1 MENKKIQKGNQCYMI
16 KKDRERFIN
25 KILRSPSTKKIV
37 VGGPGTGKTFLF
49 KEVLKS
55 KKTTLT
61 LTFVNP
67 LVDDLSLKLYG
78 ISSVK
83 TLHSFAQKEFGR
95 LLKDKIKIKIFPKLP
110 EVIKEDA
117 KILLKEDIEFK
128 KLFNNEEDDSKYID
142 FYKRR
147 KDYYKPYY
155 GYSDVIYGI
164 VKMYKEYKDKVPN
177 TIPQYSQIIIDEFQ
191 DFNKLE
197 VSLID
202 LLSEK
207 SPILLAGDDDQ
218 ALYEDLKDAS
228 PKYIRQRYYNRDFG
242 YEPFTLPYCSRCT
255 SVIVGAINDIIDSA
269 MKKGFLKDRIKKTF
283 LYFEDT
289 DKNITCNQNPHIIH
303 CQKYHNAIP
312 SYIQKQIDNITKEKQ
327 KKFSVLII
335 SPIKKQ
341 ARMISRKLKESG
353 FKNIEFVEK
362 EEDKATTLEGLKILM
377 KDKVNNL
384 GWRIVSRYILSDEEF
399 NNLIKKSNEKN
410 AKQIKDMVDSR
421 CKKEIEDLLVISKA
435 VKNGKKVEQEEIE
448 DLFKKIKKDK
458 DLYDLV
464 KDLLEDD
471 IDYSKKNRVDRSIR
485 KIPID
490 ITTIHGSKGLS
501 KDYVFI
507 THFDDEYFIKD
518 KCKNKIR
525 DQEICNFIVS
535 LARAKIK
542 VFLISSKDRKPT
554 FLKWIK
560 ENRIEEN

>member
-1 MENKKIQKGNQCYMI
+1 MENKEIQKEDKCYMM
-16 KKDRERFIN
+16 KKERELYIN

-49 KEVLKS
+49 KEILKRKNKS
-55 KKTTLT
+55 LT

-83 TLHSFAQKEFGR
+83 TLHSFAQKEFNR
-95 LLKDKIKIKIFPKLP
+95 LRKNKIKIKIFPKLP

-142 FYKRR
+142 FYRRR
-147 KDYYKPYY
+147 KNYYKPYY

-164 VKMYKEYKDKVPN
+164 VKMYKKYKDKSPN
-177 TIPQYSQIIIDEFQ
+177 TIPKYNQIIIDEFQ

-207 SPILLAGDDDQ
+207 SPILLTGDDDQ
-218 ALYEDLKDAS
+218 ALYEDFKDAS

-255 SVIVGAINDIIDSA
+255 SVIVGAINDIIGSA
-269 MKKGFLKDRIKKTF
+269 VKRGFLKDRIKKTF
-283 LYFEDT
+283 VYFEDD
-289 DKNITCNQNPHIIH
+289 DKNIICNQNPQIIH
-303 CQKYHNAIP
+303 CQQFHNAIP
-312 SYIQKQIDNITKEKQ
+312 SYIQNQIDNIAKEKQ
-327 KKFSVLII
+327 EKFSVLII
-335 SPIKKQ
+335 SPFRSQ
-341 ARMISRKLKESG
+341 AEMIDRKLKENG
-353 FKNIEFVEK
+353 FNNIEFVKK
-362 EEDKATTLEGLKILM
+362 ENDEATILEGLKILM
-377 KDKVNNL
+377 EDKVNNL
-384 GWRIVSRYILSDEEF
+384 GWRIVSRYILSDKEF
-399 NNLIKKSNEKN
+399 NNLIKKSDGKN
-410 AKQIKDMVDSR
+410 AKQIKDIANNS
-421 CKKEIEDLLVISKA
+421 CKEEIKDLLVISKA
-435 VKNGKKVEQEEIE
+435 VKNGKKVEQRDIE
-448 DLFKKIKKDK
+448 DIFKKIKRDK
-458 DLYDLV
+458 DLYNLV
-464 KDLLEDD
+464 EDLLEDD
-471 IDYSKKNRVDRSIR
+471 IEYSKKNRADRSIR
-485 KIPID
+485 KIPIN

-542 VFLISSKDRKPT
+542 VFLISSKDKKPT

-560 ENRIEEN
+560 EDRIEEN